1 MEAGIKVR
9 VLEEKNLGDHSFEGG
24 TIVVSRGIKHS
35 APFEDWDQFEDEDT
49 GYTQYMKPEHYEIVE
64 EKKASTSGEVK
75 GKSADLSK
83 AKTIYA
89 VYDGAELI
97 YLTPDREDARGLK
110 ADLGGKRDGIIILAY
125 GQAKEIR

>member
-1 MEAGIKVR
+1 MEKGIKVR
-9 VLEEKNLGDHSFEGG
+9 VIGERNYDDHSFDGG
-24 TIVVSRGIKHS
+24 IVVVSTGVKHS

-49 GYTQYMKPEHYEIVE
+49 GFTQYMKPEHYNLIEEVE
-64 EKKASTSGEVK
+64 VATSGEVK

>member
-1 MEAGIKVR
+1 MKVGQLVKINETGHAKWGDSDSNPRATIGKITEVSERWVCVDWSNGNHNSYHFGDLTVIETEA
-9 VLEEKNLGDHSFEGG
+9 EKPQ
-24 TIVVSRGIKHS
+24 TV
-35 APFEDWDQFEDEDT
+35 T
-49 GYTQYMKPEHYEIVE
+49 GEAV
-64 EKKASTSGEVK
+64 

-110 ADLGGKRDGIIILAY
+110 ADLGGKRDGVIILAY